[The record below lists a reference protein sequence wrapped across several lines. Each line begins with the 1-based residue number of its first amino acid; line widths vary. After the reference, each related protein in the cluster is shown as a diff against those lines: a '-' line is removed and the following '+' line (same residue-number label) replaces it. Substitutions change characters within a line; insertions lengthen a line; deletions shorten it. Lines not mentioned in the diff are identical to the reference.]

1 MSTPYH
7 VGLGWKEHRAV
18 VQWLYERGN
27 VYGQGTTRRQLLHR
41 ASDILGDGVPEGSGP
56 VDSSIPITRRFIVAD
71 HLGDLLTSGWYEEGP
86 DSEAIAEA
94 IHELH
99 QAVA

>member
-27 VYGQGTTRRQLLHR
+27 VYGQSTTRRQLLHR

-56 VDSSIPITRRFIVAD
+56 VDSFIPITRRLFVAD

-86 DSEAIAEA
+86 DAEAIAEA

-99 QAVA
+99 QAAA